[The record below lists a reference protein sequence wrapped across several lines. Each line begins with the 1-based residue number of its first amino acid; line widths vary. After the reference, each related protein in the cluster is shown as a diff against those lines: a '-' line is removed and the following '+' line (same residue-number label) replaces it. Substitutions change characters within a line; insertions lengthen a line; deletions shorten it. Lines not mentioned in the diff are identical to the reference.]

1 MHCFLPRPLP
11 RGLESLTEL
20 ALDLRWTWSHAS
32 DALWRTLNSDLWD
45 RTRNP
50 WAILQNTSQRTLEAL
65 ANDATFRGELERIRS
80 EHERYLRGP
89 GWCGHAH
96 QDLALKGVAY
106 FSMEFG
112 LSEAFPIYAG
122 GLGILAGDL
131 LKTASD
137 LAVPVVGV
145 GLLYQEG
152 YFRQVID
159 ADGRQREP
167 YPYNDPTS
175 LPIQPVIGP
184 DGDWLRIELELPGRA
199 FYLRVWEVGVGRVRL
214 YLLDSNDL
222 MNAPADRGITAKLYG
237 GGAEMRL
244 LQELALGIGGWAT
257 LDSLGIDAEV
267 CHLNEGHAA
276 FAALERARRFG
287 KTKDT
292 SFAEALW
299 ATRAGNVF
307 TTHTPVAAGFD
318 VFAAEL
324 VRKYFRGYAMKLDI
338 ALDELLAL
346 GRRSPSDDSGPFNM
360 VYLAL
365 RCCARANAVSRL
377 HGEVSRDLF
386 HELYPGWPEWEV
398 PVSHVTNGVHVPSWD
413 SLWADRLWTD
423 ACGKARWRGAVE
435 DVDEAIAGIDDEK
448 LWALAAQ
455 QRRDLVHYVR
465 ERLALQLGRRGLS
478 PDSVAAAARVLD
490 PDVLTLGFA
499 RRFAEYKRPNLL
511 LRDLDRLE
519 RLLSSATR
527 PVQLIVAGKAHPED
541 EIGKGLIAAWIAF
554 ANRPEMR
561 AHVVFLDDYDM
572 ALAQQMVR
580 GVDLWINT
588 PRRPWEACG
597 TSGMKVLANGGLNLS
612 TLDGWWAEAYEP
624 EVGWAIDAKA
634 QPGADADAADA
645 AELYRILEEEVV
657 PLFYDRTAG
666 ETPLGW
672 VARKR
677 ASISRLALR
686 FSSNRMVAEYLTR
699 YYGPAALDFR
709 RRRDDRAR
717 LARELNAW
725 QARLAANWHAVRFE
739 KLNVQRKDDEWR
751 FEAAVHLGDVAPA
764 AVKVEL
770 YADTVGDHGS
780 VRQAMTRDST
790 GAGAD
795 GTHVYRTSVPA
806 SRPDWHFTP
815 RVIAYHPHADTPA
828 EAGFIAWQR

>member
-1 MHCFLPRPLP
+1 MHRFLPRALP
-11 RGLESLTEL
+11 RGLEPLTAL

-32 DALWRTLNSDLWD
+32 DALWRTLDADLWE

-50 WAILQNTSQRTLEAL
+50 WAILQNAAQRTLETL
-65 ANDATFRGELERIRS
+65 AKDVTFLAELERVRS
-80 EHERYLRGP
+80 DHQRYLHGP
-89 GWCGHAH
+89 GWCGYAH
-96 QDLALKGVAY
+96 EDLALKCIAY

-112 LSEAFPIYAG
+112 LSEAFPLYAG

-159 ADGRQREP
+159 ANGRQRET

-184 DGDWLRIELELPGRA
+184 NGNWLRIELQLPGRA
-199 FYLRVWEVGVGRVRL
+199 FYLRVWQVEVGRVHL

-237 GGAEMRL
+237 GGSEMRF
-244 LQELALGIGGWAT
+244 LQEVALGLGGWAT
-257 LDSLGIDAEV
+257 LDTLGLDAEV

-276 FAALERARRFG
+276 FAALERARRFM
-287 KTKDT
+287 KATDT

-299 ATRAGNVF
+299 ATRGGNVF

-318 VFAAEL
+318 VFAPEL
-324 VRKYFRGYAMKLDI
+324 VRQYLGAYATTLGL
-338 ALDELLAL
+338 ASDELLRL
-346 GRRSPSDDSGPFNM
+346 GRKSASDDSEPFNM

-365 RCCARANAVSRL
+365 RCCARTNGVSRL
-377 HGEVSRDLF
+377 HGEVSRHLF
-386 HELYPGWPEWEV
+386 HELFPGWPEWEV
-398 PVSHVTNGVHVPSWD
+398 PVDHVTNGVHVPSWD

-435 DVDEAIAGIDDEK
+435 DVDEAIAAIDDEK
-448 LWALAAQ
+448 LWTLAAQ
-455 QRRDLVHYVR
+455 QRGDLVRYVR
-465 ERLALQLGRRGLS
+465 ERLARQLGQRGMP
-478 PDSVAAAARVLD
+478 PDNVAAAAHVLD
-490 PDVLTLGFA
+490 PDALTLGFA

-511 LRDLDRLE
+511 LRDIDRLE
-519 RLLSSATR
+519 RLLASATR

-541 EIGKGLIAAWIAF
+541 EVGKRLIEAWLAF

-561 AHVVFLDDYDM
+561 AHVVFLEDYDM

-624 EVGWAIDAKA
+624 EVGWAIDAKTRSNV
-634 QPGADADAADA
+634 DDDAADA
-645 AELYRILEEEVV
+645 AELYRILEDEVV
-657 PLFYDRTAG
+657 PLFYDRAG
-666 ETPLGW
+666 SGIPVGW

-686 FSSNRMVAEYLTR
+686 FSSNRMVTQYVTR
-699 YYGPAALDFR
+699 FYGPAAVDFR
-709 RRRDDRAR
+709 RRRADRGK
-717 LARELNAW
+717 LARELDAW
-725 QARLAANWHAVRFE
+725 QARLATNWRDVRFGA
-739 KLNVQRKDDEWR
+739 LSVQRRDDAWR
-751 FEAAVHLGDVAPA
+751 FQASVHLGNVSPES
-764 AVKVEL
+764 VKVEL
-770 YADTVGDHGS
+770 YADAVADHGP
-780 VRQAMTRDST
+780 VRQAMVRDAEAT
-790 GAGAD
+790 TDCA
-795 GTHVYRTSVPA
+795 HVYQASVPA
-806 SRPDWHFTP
+806 SRPDSHFTP
-815 RVIAYHPHADTPA
+815 RVIAYHPYAHTPA
-828 EAGFIAWQR
+828 ESPFILWQR